1 MDALSC
7 TTLCAAGIT
16 TRSVVQLSLPTDVF
30 TLDSSLEDHPLTRP
44 GADPITRGAHC
55 FAVFNF

>member
-30 TLDSSLEDHPLTRP
+30 TLDSSLEAHPLSRS
-44 GADPITRGAHC
+44 GADPIT
-55 FAVFNF
+55 